1 MHPRTWLEPLSFVR
15 GRVLHE
21 YKSKQRP
28 DLLTNNQL
36 MQFGNMPGLGLFS
49 RFIAVVIQSMS
60 DAT

>member
-1 MHPRTWLEPLSFVR
+1 M
-15 GRVLHE
+15 LHE

-28 DLLTNNQL
+28 DLLANNKL

-49 RFIAVVIQSMS
+49 RFIAVVIQSVS